1 MTRREGIAMS
11 MLEDRENTR
20 RVELASG
27 LLAAIAGDDPWKGA
41 TAWFAQ
47 FTEGRDKVAQSHM
60 YRVKKAEREL
70 LDRRRAL
77 EESPPR
83 FWLEYDPMGIYPE
96 GGALGAEFWLRVDCA
111 ATLFSVAAAG
121 DDDRRNRCVW
131 PLDRAGKRLLKNSV
145 VDGAR
150 NRERKRWAVQSV
162 ETAAPL
168 LCGLS
173 ELAQAI
179 QGQIPRQD
187 GGRLVVG
194 WGGEP
199 LSLGATAAV
208 LMEALEAAALDKSE
222 QNRGLVSWGGMSSVS
237 MVWAAAETLR
247 AAQAVGRGALT
258 PAQGA
263 ERLRPVERLMAIGTV
278 VRDDYDKRDGRFMD
292 QLNNLGYIP
301 LGVGLGVEALSW
313 VAQAVHQDGCPGAE
327 PQWVDLAEAIR
338 GAELLA
344 DYAGENLIPEI
355 GEQAGRHLDELMEY
369 AVRLEQDGVALA
381 DGAKEGTGADG

>member
-1 MTRREGIAMS
+1 MS

-41 TAWFAQ
+41 TAWFTQ

-83 FWLEYDPMGIYPE
+83 FWMEYDPMGIYPE

-121 DDDRRNRCVW
+121 DNNRRDRCVC
-131 PLDRAGKRLLKNSV
+131 PLNRAGKRLLKNPV

-150 NRERKRWAVQSV
+150 NRELKRRAVQSV
-162 ETAAPL
+162 EMAAPL

-173 ELAQAI
+173 GLAQTIKEQA
-179 QGQIPRQD
+179 PRQE
-187 GGRLVVG
+187 GGRLVIG
-194 WGGEP
+194 WGREP
-199 LSLGATAAV
+199 LSLEAVAAV
-208 LMEALEAAALDKSE
+208 LMEALEAAALSKGE
-222 QNRGLVSWGGMSSVS
+222 QYRGLVSWGGMSSVS
-237 MVWAAAETLR
+237 MAWAAAETLQ
-247 AAQAVGRGALT
+247 AAAAVGCGALT

-263 ERLRPVERLMAIGTV
+263 ERLRPVDRLTAIGAV
-278 VRDDYDKRDGRFMD
+278 VRDDYDKRGLRFMD

-301 LGVGLGVEALSW
+301 LGAGLGVEALSW
-313 VAQAVHQDGCPGAE
+313 MTQAVHRDGCPGAE
-327 PQWVDLAEAIR
+327 PQWVDLAQALR

-344 DYAGENLIPEI
+344 DYAGENLIPKL
-355 GEQAGRHLDELMEY
+355 GERAGRHLDELMEY
-369 AVRLEQDGVALA
+369 AVRLEQDGMALA
-381 DGAKEGTGADG
+381 DGEKERTGADG

>member
-1 MTRREGIAMS
+1 MS

-20 RVELASG
+20 RVEMASG
-27 LLAAIAGDDPWKGA
+27 LLTAIAADDPWKGA
-41 TAWFAQ
+41 EAWFTQ

-70 LDRRRAL
+70 LDRCRAL

-83 FWLEYDPMGIYPE
+83 FWQEYDPMGIYPE

-121 DDDRRNRCVW
+121 DNNRRDRCVC
-131 PLDRAGKRLLKNSV
+131 PLDRAGKRLLKASA
-145 VDGAR
+145 VDRAR
-150 NRERKRWAVQSV
+150 NRELKRRAVQSV

-173 ELAQAI
+173 GLAQTIRRQA
-179 QGQIPRQD
+179 PRQD
-187 GGRLVVG
+187 GGRLIVG
-194 WGGEP
+194 WGRWT
-199 LSLGATAAV
+199 LSLEATAAM

-237 MVWAAAETLR
+237 MAWAAAKTLR
-247 AAQAVGRGALT
+247 AAQAVGCSALT
-258 PAQGA
+258 PTQGV
-263 ERLRPVERLMAIGTV
+263 ERLRPVEQLMAIGAV
-278 VRDDYDKRDGRFMD
+278 IRDDCDKQGLRFMD

-301 LGVGLGVEALSW
+301 LGAGLGVETLSW
-313 VAQAVHQDGCPGAE
+313 MTQAVRRDGCPGTE
-327 PQWVDLAEAIR
+327 PQWVDLAEALR
-338 GAELLA
+338 GVELLA

-355 GEQAGRHLDELMEY
+355 GERAGRHLDELMEY
-369 AVRLEQDGVALA
+369 AARLEQDGTVLA
-381 DGAKEGTGADG
+381 DGVKEGTGADG